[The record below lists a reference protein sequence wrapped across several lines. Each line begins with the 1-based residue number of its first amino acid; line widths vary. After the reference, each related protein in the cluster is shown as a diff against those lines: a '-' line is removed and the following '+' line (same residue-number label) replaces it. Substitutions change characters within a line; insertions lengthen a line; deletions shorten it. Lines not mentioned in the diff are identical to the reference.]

1 MARLARFKV
10 EGGEGWYHLHA
21 RVAARN
27 GEYPL
32 EEPGCKRRL
41 VALLK
46 HFGGAYACHLAAFC
60 VMGNHWHLVIRFDAP
75 RELSEAELLRR
86 ARVFYPGRAGR
97 ELLESWTPEQW
108 ERFACRIYDVSE
120 FMRNVQAAFAR
131 WYNRTFDRVG
141 RFWADRF
148 KSTLLEDEVAVL
160 DAMLYV
166 ELNPVRAGLVHRP
179 EEHWASS
186 CFLREIG
193 EAKWLMKVKQV
204 LPFAAEKRARSE
216 YRHLMYWRGSVPSR
230 EGQARI
236 PEEVAVREAERGFST
251 RGAFLKRVRYFSDGL
266 AVGGEIFVRQQ
277 LTKLRRAGVYRR
289 RCRPIRQD
297 AGPHFSLREQ
307 RSHAVSVCPP
317 GPRAPALP
325 RAE

>member
-10 EGGEGWYHLHA
+10 DGGEGWYHLHA

-32 EEPGCKRRL
+32 EESGCKRKL
-41 VALLK
+41 IGLLK

-60 VMGNHWHLVIRFDAP
+60 VMGNHWHLVVRFEAP
-75 RELSEAELLRR
+75 EELSESELLRR

-97 ELLESWTPEQW
+97 DLLESWTPEQW
-108 ERFACRIYDVSE
+108 GRFARRIYDVSE

-148 KSTLLEDEVAVL
+148 KSTVLESERAVL

-166 ELNPVRAGLVHRP
+166 ELNPVRAGLVERP
-179 EEHWASS
+179 EEYEAGS
-186 CFLREIG
+186 CFLREVG
-193 EAKWLMKVKQV
+193 EARWLARAQEVV
-204 LPFAAEKRARSE
+204 PSPTEKGARAE
-216 YRHLMYWRGSVPSR
+216 YRYLLYWRGSVPTR
-230 EGQARI
+230 QGQARI
-236 PEEVAVREAERGFST
+236 PAGVAAREAERGFAKS
-251 RGAFLKRVRYFSDGL
+251 GAFLKRMRYFSDGL
-266 AVGGEIFVRQQ
+266 AIGSEVFVRQQ
-277 LTKLRRAGVYRR
+277 LTRLRRAGLYRR
-289 RCRPIRQD
+289 RSRPIRQD

-307 RSHAVSVCPP
+307 RSHAVSV
-317 GPRAPALP
+317 
-325 RAE
+325 